1 MKQDGI
7 ITSTKERISKY
18 AAEETFGY
26 NIFKAGSLLMSFKLT
41 ISRTCI
47 LGIDAYHNEAIIT
60 IQTLCDT
67 KFYTRDYL
75 LKILPVI
82 SNWGESKDAIKG
94 KNLNAQS
101 IYNLLIPLSPLYE
114 QHRIV
119 EKLDSIL
126 PMLDAFKKR

>member
-1 MKQDGI
+1 
-7 ITSTKERISKY
+7 
-18 AAEETFGY
+18 
-26 NIFKAGSLLMSFKLT
+26 MSFELT
-41 ISRTCI
+41 SGRICI